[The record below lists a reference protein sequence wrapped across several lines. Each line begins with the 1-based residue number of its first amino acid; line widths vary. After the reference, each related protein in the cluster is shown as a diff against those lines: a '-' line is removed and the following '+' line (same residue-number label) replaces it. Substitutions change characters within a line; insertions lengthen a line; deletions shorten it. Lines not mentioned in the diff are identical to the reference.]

1 MGIARAAPRVA
12 ASMTIENLGRV
23 AIWAPYMHVNPQ
35 AASELEQLGYPTL
48 WLGASPGAGL
58 EVVDPLLDA
67 TERLVVGTSIVNIWA
82 SAPGP
87 VAESFHRLEA
97 KYPGRFVLGIGA
109 GHPEATSDYRKPYEA
124 LVDYLDQLDEHGVP
138 VERRALAALG
148 PRVLELARTRTA
160 GALPYLITPEYTR
173 GARELLGPDALL
185 VAEQKVV
192 LDEDPERARE
202 LGRRRVGT
210 YLRLSNYVANLK
222 RIGFS
227 DEDVE
232 FPGSDRLVDTLAVH
246 GDVDAVAAGLRAHL
260 AAGAD
265 QIAIQVVSADNDIL
279 PTARALAGK
288 V

>member
-1 MGIARAAPRVA
+1 
-12 ASMTIENLGRV
+12 MTTENLGRV
-23 AIWAPYMHVNPQ
+23 AIWAPYMHVNSHV
-35 AASELEQLGYPTL
+35 ASELEQLGYPAV
-48 WLGASPGAGL
+48 WLGASPAAEL
-58 EVVDPLLDA
+58 DMVDPLLEA
-67 TERLVVGTSIVNIWA
+67 TERLVVGTSIVNIWS

-97 KYPGRFVLGIGA
+97 KFPGRFVLGIGA

-185 VAEQKVV
+185 VAEQKIV

-202 LGRRRVGT
+202 IGRPRVGM

-222 RIGFS
+222 RIGFGEA
-227 DEDVE
+227 DLE
-232 FPGSDRLVDTLAVH
+232 FPGSDRLIDALAVH
-246 GDVDAVAAGLRAHL
+246 GDVDVVTAGLRAHL

-265 QIAIQVVSADNDIL
+265 QIAIQVLSPDNDIL
-279 PTARALAGK
+279 PAARALAGK

>member
-1 MGIARAAPRVA
+1 
-12 ASMTIENLGRV
+12 MTTEDLGRV
-23 AIWAPYMHVNPQ
+23 AIWAPYMHVNPYTV
-35 AASELEQLGYPTL
+35 SELEQLGYPAV
-48 WLGASPGAGL
+48 WLGTSPAAGL
-58 EVVDPLLDA
+58 EMVDPLLDA
-67 TERLVVGTSIVNIWA
+67 TEQLVVGTSIVNIWA

-160 GALPYLITPEYTR
+160 GALPYLITPQYTR
-173 GARELLGPDALL
+173 GARELLGPDTLL
-185 VAEQKVV
+185 VAEQKIV
-192 LDEDPERARE
+192 LDDDAVRARE
-202 LGRRRVGT
+202 IARPRVGM

-222 RIGFS
+222 RIGFG

-232 FPGSDRLVDTLAVH
+232 FPGSDRLVDALAVH
-246 GDVDAVAAGLRAHL
+246 GDPDTVAAGLRAHL
-260 AAGAD
+260 TAGAD
-265 QIAIQVVSADNDIL
+265 QVAIQVLSPDDDIL
-279 PTARALAGK
+279 PAARALAGR

>member
-1 MGIARAAPRVA
+1 
-12 ASMTIENLGRV
+12 MTTDSLGRV
-23 AIWAPYMHVNPQ
+23 AIWAPHMHVNPRI
-35 AASELEQLGYPTL
+35 ASELEQLGYPTL
-48 WLGASPGAGL
+48 WLGASPDAALGM
-58 EVVDPLLDA
+58 VDPLLEA

-97 KYPGRFVLGIGA
+97 KFPGRFLLGIGA
-109 GHPEATSDYRKPYEA
+109 GHPEATSDYRKPYAA

-138 VERRALAALG
+138 AERRALAALG

-185 VAEQKVV
+185 VAEQKIV

-202 LGRRRVGT
+202 IGRPRVGI
-210 YLRLSNYVANLK
+210 YLRLSNYIANLK

-227 DEDVE
+227 EQDLES
-232 FPGSDRLVDTLAVH
+232 PGSDRLIDELAVH
-246 GDVDAVAAGLRAHL
+246 GGLDVVAAGLRAHL

-265 QIAIQVVSADNDIL
+265 QIAVQVLAADDDIL
-279 PTARALAGK
+279 PAARALAGK

>member
-1 MGIARAAPRVA
+1 
-12 ASMTIENLGRV
+12 MTTEDLGRV

-35 AASELEQLGYPTL
+35 AASELEQLGYSAV
-48 WLGASPGAGL
+48 WLGASPAAGL
-58 EVVDPLLDA
+58 EMVDPLLDA

-124 LVDYLDQLDEHGVP
+124 LVDYLDELDEHGVP

-173 GARELLGPDALL
+173 GARELLGPDTLL
-185 VAEQKVV
+185 VAEQKIV
-192 LDEDPERARE
+192 LDDDAARARE
-202 LGRRRVGT
+202 TARPRVGM

-222 RIGFS
+222 RIGFGA
-227 DEDVE
+227 EDLE
-232 FPGSDRLVDTLAVH
+232 FPGSDRLIDALAVH
-246 GDVDAVAAGLRAHL
+246 GDLDAVAAGLSAHL
-260 AAGAD
+260 TAGAD
-265 QIAIQVVSADNDIL
+265 QVAIQVLSPDNDIL
-279 PTARALAGK
+279 PAARALAGK

>member
-1 MGIARAAPRVA
+1 
-12 ASMTIENLGRV
+12 MTTEDLGQV
-23 AIWAPYMHVNPQ
+23 AIWAPYTQVNPQ
-35 AASELEQLGYPTL
+35 AASELEQLGYSAV
-48 WLGASPGAGL
+48 WLGGSPAAEL
-58 EVVDPLLDA
+58 DLIDPLLDA
-67 TERLVVGTSIVNIWA
+67 TERLVVGTSIVNIWTA
-82 SAPGP
+82 APGP

-109 GHPEATSDYRKPYEA
+109 GHPEATSHYRKPYEA

-138 VERRALAALG
+138 AERRALAALG

-160 GALPYLITPEYTR
+160 GALPYLITPAYTR

-192 LDEDPERARE
+192 LDEDPERARATA
-202 LGRRRVGT
+202 RPRVGM

-227 DEDVE
+227 DEDLE
-232 FPGSDRLVDTLAVH
+232 FPGSDRLIDALALH
-246 GDVDAVAAGLRAHL
+246 GDVDVVAAGLRAHL

-265 QIAIQVVSADNDIL
+265 QIAIQVVSPDNDIL
-279 PTARALAGK
+279 PAARALAGK